1 LQGLLPGGW
10 QDLYAFTLEP
20 QLPVDYEPANH
31 FCSTHPESRFVQS
44 LTAQLPLPTARFI
57 LRNRDFI
64 TMDGKGERSET
75 LMGDEALL
83 RVLAERFGLK
93 FSAGTTFRVASTAA
107 APRV

>member
-1 LQGLLPGGW
+1 
-10 QDLYAFTLEP
+10 
-20 QLPVDYEPANH
+20 
-31 FCSTHPESRFVQS
+31 
-44 LTAQLPLPTARFI
+44 
-57 LRNRDFI
+57 
-64 TMDGKGERSET
+64 MDGKGERSET